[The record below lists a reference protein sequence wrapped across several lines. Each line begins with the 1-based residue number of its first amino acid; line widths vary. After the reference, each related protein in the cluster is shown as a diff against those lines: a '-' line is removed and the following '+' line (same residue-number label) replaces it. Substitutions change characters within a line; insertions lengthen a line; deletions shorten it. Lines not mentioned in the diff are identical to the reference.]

1 LVVESSM
8 AIGGEQ
14 IRPAPPMV
22 GGSDGELARQV
33 AQGDRDAAETLVR
46 RHQAVVRSFLLRLTG
61 RRDLADDLAQ
71 DTFLRAL
78 RHADRFDDQHAM
90 RTWLL
95 TIARRLLINHV
106 RRADQRVRTTDYA
119 GEVSRQ
125 GGPDEQAQ
133 RADQQAW
140 MRSRLERAMEK
151 LTEPQRAALV
161 LFHQQGLPLRE
172 VAKVMDLP
180 EGTVKSHLH
189 RARATLRQLL
199 PDPQAK
205 E

>member
-1 LVVESSM
+1 M
-8 AIGGEQ
+8 TIGGEQ
-14 IRPAPPMV
+14 VGPMPPKLA

-33 AQGDRDAAETLVR
+33 AQGDRTAAEALVR

-71 DTFLRAL
+71 DTFIRLL
-78 RHADRFDDQHAM
+78 RHADRFDDRHAM

-106 RRADQRVRTTDYA
+106 RRADQRVKPTDYRGA
-119 GEVSRQ
+119 MSDQASPEV
-125 GGPDEQAQ
+125 QAM
-133 RADQQAW
+133 RTDQQAW
-140 MRSRLERAMEK
+140 MRDQLAAALAHLS
-151 LTEPQRAALV
+151 EPQRTAVV

-172 VAKVMDLP
+172 VAVVMDLP

-189 RARATLRQLL
+189 RARAALRQRL
-199 PDPQAK
+199 PDPRS
-205 E
+205 ENMP